1 MNRAKT
7 QIDGP
12 LQLFIERGIW
22 LLTGRVTWLL
32 SQRSRIGKQYGTNQV
47 SGDVPRTRRSEKRRL
62 GPLLL
67 SRLTLPVCRPRNAPI
82 KGFFPSQ
89 NDHNLPA
96 VNLAGDTME
105 NFLATG

>member
-47 SGDVPRTRRSEKRRL
+47 SGDVPRTRRSEK
-62 GPLLL
+62 
-67 SRLTLPVCRPRNAPI
+67 
-82 KGFFPSQ
+82 
-89 NDHNLPA
+89 
-96 VNLAGDTME
+96 AG
-105 NFLATG
+105 